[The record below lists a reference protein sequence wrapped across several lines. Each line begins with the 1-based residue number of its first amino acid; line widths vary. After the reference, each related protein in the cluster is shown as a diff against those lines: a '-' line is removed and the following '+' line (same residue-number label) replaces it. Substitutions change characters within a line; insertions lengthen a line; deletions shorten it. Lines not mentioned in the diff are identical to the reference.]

1 MGIRSWL
8 VAIALVSPLLLGACD
23 SDTSDDPSDVTASGN
38 VVTQDF
44 DLTGFTTVEAENAF
58 ALDITQADTFSVTV
72 RVDENFQDQVDVS
85 VSGDTLKLRLKDR
98 VNTIGIVTLEASIKM
113 PSLEKLDLSAA
124 SRAKLSGIISTAQI
138 DMALSGASSVEG
150 DLTARSLE
158 INVSG
163 ASNVALEGSAVSMSI
178 DVSGASSLD
187 LAGFAVETV
196 EVTLSGASDATVN
209 ARNRIDPAEVSG
221 ASHLRYLGG
230 PSLGD
235 VKTSGASTVEAV
247 ED

>member
-1 MGIRSWL
+1 MRIRSWL

-23 SDTSDDPSDVTASGN
+23 SDTSDDSAVTASGN
-38 VVTQDF
+38 VVMQDLG
-44 DLTGFTTVEAENAF
+44 LTGFTTVEAENAF
-58 ALDITQADTFSVTV
+58 SLDISQAETFSVTV
-72 RVDENFQDQVDVS
+72 RVDENIQDQVDVS
-85 VSGDTLKLRLKDR
+85 VTGDTLKLRLKGPLRIRGD
-98 VNTIGIVTLEASIKM
+98 VTLEASIKM
-113 PSLEKLDLSAA
+113 PSLEGLQLSGA
-124 SRAKLSGIISTAQI
+124 SSGDLSGIISTAQI
-138 DMALSGASSVEG
+138 DIVLSGASSVEG

-158 INVSG
+158 INASG

-187 LAGFAVETV
+187 LASLPVETV

-209 ARNRIDPAEVSG
+209 ARNRIDPAEASG
-221 ASHLRYLGG
+221 ASHLRYLGD